1 MKRLAAL
8 AAAVVLAAAGC
19 SGDDDDGADIASEPA
34 PSSEAASPSPSLGAE
49 CAPTFATPAASPAA
63 SAAPEFTVPA
73 NSAPPQE
80 LIVKDLRPGTGPAA
94 APNSTVRA
102 HYTGIG
108 CLSGEKFDSSWDRGE
123 PIDFSLQQVIPG
135 WTQGLTGMKVGGRRL
150 LVIPPDLG
158 YGDMGSPPVI
168 QPNEALVFVVDL
180 VGVQ

>member
-19 SGDDDDGADIASEPA
+19 SGGADDGGADVASQPEPTM
-34 PSSEAASPSPSLGAE
+34 SESPSPTLGSE
-49 CAPTFATPAASPAA
+49 CVPAIANPTATT
-63 SAAPEFTVPA
+63 APEFTVPA
-73 NSAPPQE
+73 NSAPPQQ
-80 LIVKDLRPGTGPAA
+80 LVVQDLRPGTGPAA

-168 QPNEALVFVVDL
+168 QPNEALVFVIDL

>member
-1 MKRLAAL
+1 MSARLAAV
-8 AAAVVLAAAGC
+8 AAAVTLVLAGC
-19 SGDDDDGADIASEPA
+19 GGDDDEGGTDLAAEPA
-34 PSSEAASPSPSLGAE
+34 PSS
-49 CAPTFATPAASPAA
+49 PAASAPGPACEPKIA
-63 SAAPEFTVPA
+63 NPTATAAPEFTVAA
-73 NSAPPQE
+73 NSGPPDE
-80 LIVKDLRPGTGPAA
+80 LVVTDLRPGTGPAA
-94 APNSTVRA
+94 APTSTVRA

-108 CLSGEKFDSSWDRGE
+108 CLSGQKFDSSWDRGE